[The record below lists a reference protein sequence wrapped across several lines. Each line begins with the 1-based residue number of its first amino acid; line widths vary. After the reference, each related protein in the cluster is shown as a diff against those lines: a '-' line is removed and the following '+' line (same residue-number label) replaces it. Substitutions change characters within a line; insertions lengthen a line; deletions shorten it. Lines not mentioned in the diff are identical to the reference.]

1 MTVLS
6 QIIPMLASYFDG
18 GMSELWFAPVLALA
32 FLATVPCIIKYIV
45 R

>member
-1 MTVLS
+1 MTALS
-6 QIIPMLASYFDG
+6 WFIPLLSSYFSG
-18 GMSELWFAPVLALA
+18 RMEALWFAPVLALA